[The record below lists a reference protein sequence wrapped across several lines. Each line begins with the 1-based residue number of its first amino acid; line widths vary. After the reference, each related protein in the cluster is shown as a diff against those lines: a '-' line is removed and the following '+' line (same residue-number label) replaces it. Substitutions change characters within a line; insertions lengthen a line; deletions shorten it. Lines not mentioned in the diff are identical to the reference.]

1 MLSKKILI
9 GTANFGKEYGL
20 KKKKIK
26 VNELKKIVRFSNL
39 QGIKFMDTAQNY
51 DNESRLEKLNLKNGI
66 LLPNL
71 IIMIIRIKTI

>member
-1 MLSKKILI
+1 
-9 GTANFGKEYGL
+9 
-20 KKKKIK
+20 
-26 VNELKKIVRFSNL
+26 
-39 QGIKFMDTAQNY
+39 MDTAQNY